1 MIADKIENA
10 EQYRV
15 LSPGIKKGL
24 DFIQKTDF
32 SQLEPGKYEIEG
44 DTLFVAVSIYTSTN
58 EADGKL
64 EAHERYLDIQYIAE
78 GSEKIGYVPLNKQK
92 PSVAYNPDKDV
103 VFYNEP
109 VSFTSLTKGMFAIYF
124 PTDLHMP
131 GIADGIPSQ
140 VKKIVVKVKI

>member
-1 MIADKIENA
+1 MIVDKIENA
-10 EQYRV
+10 EQYSV

-44 DTLFVAVSIYTSTN
+44 DAIFVAVSIYTSKN

-64 EAHERYLDIQYIAE
+64 EAHEQYLDIQYIAE
-78 GSEKIGYVPLNKQK
+78 GNEKIGYVPLNEQK
-92 PSVAYNPDKDV
+92 PSIAYNPDKDV

-131 GIADGIPSQ
+131 GIVDGNPSQ